1 MSVRRPFSVSSFAAH
16 PPVMP
21 LPMTMASYS
30 VCCCPV
36 MSRSRVGASGPGMA
50 DAPVRDVAAIDAH
63 GIDLELRHR
72 AGFGGVVAEQG
83 ELLHAAKEPSPLQLA
98 ARGLVPAGIGGGTR
112 RIADRRGRA
121 ALPRERVAHLG
132 ALGVERLR

>member
-1 MSVRRPFSVSSFAAH
+1 MSVRSPFSVSSFAAH

-36 MSRSRVGASGPGMA
+36 MSRSSESASGPGMA
-50 DAPVRDVAAIDAH
+50 DAPVRDVGAIDAH
-63 GIDLELRHR
+63 RIDRELLHR
-72 AGFGGVVAEQG
+72 TSLRGVVAEQG
-83 ELLHAAKEPSPLQLA
+83 ELLHATEEPPLLQLA
-98 ARGLVPAGIGGGTR
+98 ACGLIGAGIGGGTR

-121 ALPRERVAHLG
+121 ALTRERVAQLG
-132 ALGVERLR
+132 PLG